1 MSVIAQDVND
11 VVEEVTEDRAPEV
24 LGLKVVDENAQLEE
38 LGQMLNQLEDKSSQQ
53 TVNQVNKGT

>member
-53 TVNQVNKGT
+53 TVNQVEKET

>member
-1 MSVIAQDVND
+1 MSVISQDVND

-53 TVNQVNKGT
+53 TVDQVKNGT

>member
-1 MSVIAQDVND
+1 VSVISQDVND

-53 TVNQVNKGT
+53 TVDQVKNGT

>member
-1 MSVIAQDVND
+1 VSVIAQDVND

-53 TVNQVNKGT
+53 TVNQVEKET